1 MSTTDRE
8 TDIDARPVVIAG
20 VLALAAPILLNISFL
35 LLAASF
41 DYPAVL
47 DESGARQ
54 LRDFQEH
61 ATTISWQFGLLAL
74 SAALLAPLA
83 IYLGRYLGTARLVR
97 ASVYVGIGA
106 AAVQVIGLLRWPIF
120 VPGLADTATDAA
132 KTAGQR
138 TDAVDTFNALGGVLG
153 TAVGETLGYVLT
165 AAWTVLVI
173 MALRER
179 GLIGTVRT
187 ILGSAAAVLI
197 VLGVLAALG
206 APGADVAVFVGY
218 ILWSVWLIAL
228 GVTLLRTTRA
238 TSGQAVARVAL

>member
-83 IYLGRYLGTARLVR
+83 IYLGRCLGRARLVR

-153 TAVGETLGYVLT
+153 PRLGRRSATCSPLRGRSWSSWRFVSAGSSGLSGRSSALPRPFSSSWVYWPHSEHPALT
-165 AAWTVLVI
+165 WPSSS
-173 MALRER
+173 
-179 GLIGTVRT
+179 GTSSGAS
-187 ILGSAAAVLI
+187 GSSLSA
-197 VLGVLAALG
+197 
-206 APGADVAVFVGY
+206 
-218 ILWSVWLIAL
+218 
-228 GVTLLRTTRA
+228 
-238 TSGQAVARVAL
+238 